1 MKEALRRRPAL
12 AAGLIY
18 AVLAIAFVSPALLPG
33 KTLSDSDTL
42 WFYPPWVSSKPAGL
56 TKPSNTDLADASRN
70 LQLFLHG
77 TAEEFPDIPLW
88 NPYIMG
94 GRPWAAY
101 VLPFWTALSWIAVLK
116 LWVAAFG
123 MFLLARALGMRFG
136 GALLA
141 GLVFALNLKMVTW
154 IIYPTMGIWALIPW
168 LLLLT
173 DRFVRRL
180 GLVTGGGLAALVALT
195 FLGGHAETSFHAMLA
210 SVLFLALR
218 LGQAR
223 RAGATA
229 RALAR
234 PALGYCAAVA
244 GGLCL
249 AAVSLI
255 PLGELLWLSA
265 DVHDRAGQ
273 SIDVH
278 LEFKEVIGVF
288 MPDYWGR
295 PTQTSFRP
303 LLLERA
309 LYAGALP
316 LMLAGVALVARRSA
330 ERIWV
335 ALLGAISFAVVIGI
349 PPVVQIVTR
358 LPVFSSGHNTR
369 LIIFWMFAVA
379 LLAGWGLDDLAGARR
394 LARPSR
400 RLVMGIAG
408 ALVLIPLLYVVV
420 GRRAGLSDV
429 GEAVRVAW
437 LFGNPPGGFLDP
449 QEEGA
454 IRLASLIV
462 WLTLAGAG
470 LVLLGLRLSGRMAT
484 SPFVGLALALVCID
498 LFHAGMGYNPAIDR
512 DYAEQPATGAIRYLQ
527 RQNPARFVSTEEI
540 PINVIPMRFGLYE
553 ARGYDLPIVRR
564 FDRIWRSQVTPTA
577 GTVAA
582 GLVDVP
588 LRFPAPTPSALRLM
602 RLLGVTH
609 ILHAQTV
616 LPARPPLDRL
626 APFPPLRARGLRL
639 VYDGAD
645 ARVYRV
651 VGALPRAFVVP
662 VQRVVSG
669 GDEALAAVTAP
680 GFDGRRVAVTEGRVA
695 GVPVS
700 GSGVGS
706 VGRVV
711 CYEPERVVVRASGS
725 GLLVLSDNWFPG
737 WRASVDGREVPV
749 ERVDY
754 LFRGVRLGPGEHTVE
769 FRYRPLSWRLGW
781 IVSLVSLA
789 VLALALI
796 AGTRRRNTTTAP

>member
-1 MKEALRRRPAL
+1 
-12 AAGLIY
+12 
-18 AVLAIAFVSPALLPG
+18 
-33 KTLSDSDTL
+33 
-42 WFYPPWVSSKPAGL
+42 
-56 TKPSNTDLADASRN
+56 
-70 LQLFLHG
+70 
-77 TAEEFPDIPLW
+77 
-88 NPYIMG
+88 
-94 GRPWAAY
+94 
-101 VLPFWTALSWIAVLK
+101 
-116 LWVAAFG
+116 
-123 MFLLARALGMRFG
+123 
-136 GALLA
+136 
-141 GLVFALNLKMVTW
+141 
-154 IIYPTMGIWALIPW
+154 
-168 LLLLT
+168 
-173 DRFVRRL
+173 
-180 GLVTGGGLAALVALT
+180 
-195 FLGGHAETSFHAMLA
+195 
-210 SVLFLALR
+210 
-218 LGQAR
+218 
-223 RAGATA
+223 
-229 RALAR
+229 
-234 PALGYCAAVA
+234 
-244 GGLCL
+244 
-249 AAVSLI
+249 
-255 PLGELLWLSA
+255 
-265 DVHDRAGQ
+265 
-273 SIDVH
+273 
-278 LEFKEVIGVF
+278 

-498 LFHAGMGYNPAIDR
+498 LFHAGMGYNPAVDR

-711 CYEPERVVVRASGS
+711 RYEPERVVVRASGS

-789 VLALALI
+789 LLALALI
-796 AGTRRRNTTTAP
+796 AGTRRRNTTTTTP